1 MDQLAGASA
10 KLWLSLAKQLVNSFA
25 PINNTLQKPM
35 FSIES
40 TYRAGHMGVV
50 FLKIN
55 RLRLIYYRLVAQ
67 LLVAP

>member
-10 KLWLSLAKQLVNSFA
+10 KLWLSLAKLLMNSLA
-25 PINNTLQKPM
+25 SNNNTLQKPM

-50 FLKIN
+50 FLKIKHN
-55 RLRLIYYRLVAQ
+55 RL
-67 LLVAP
+67 

>member
-10 KLWLSLAKQLVNSFA
+10 KLWLSLAKLLMNSLA
-25 PINNTLQKPM
+25 SNNTLQKPM

-50 FLKIN
+50 FLKIKHN
-55 RLRLIYYRLVAQ
+55 RL
-67 LLVAP
+67 

>member
-1 MDQLAGASA
+1 MGQLAGASA
-10 KLWLSLAKQLVNSFA
+10 KLWLSLAKLLMNSLA
-25 PINNTLQKPM
+25 SNNTLQKPM

>member
-50 FLKIN
+50 FLKIKHN
-55 RLRLIYYRLVAQ
+55 RL
-67 LLVAP
+67 